1 MSIGAK
7 KAEIDV
13 FAEFASFDQF
23 ARRRVLMSFKDT
35 EVLSVPT
42 GA

>member
-1 MSIGAK
+1 MLIGAK

-13 FAEFASFDQF
+13 FAEFASIDQF
-23 ARRRVLMSFKDT
+23 ARRRVLMNSRDN
-35 EVLSVPT
+35 EVSSVST